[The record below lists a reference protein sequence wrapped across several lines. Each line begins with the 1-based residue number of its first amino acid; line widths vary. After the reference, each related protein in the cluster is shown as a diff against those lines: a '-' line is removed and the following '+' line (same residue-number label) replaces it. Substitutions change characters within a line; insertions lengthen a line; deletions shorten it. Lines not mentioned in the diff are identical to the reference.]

1 MSGGE
6 ATAHSSEEDG
16 LSPPRPFFLAGSLT
30 DHGAD
35 HSDSDSSNN
44 SPRTSV
50 IVPRKQRNHHR
61 RRSALGASQFSAD
74 SGDGARPPPSAFA
87 FPFQAYPGNPDPIP
101 GRISRRRSIES
112 VRMIS
117 RSAATNGGPR
127 FPRRPDS
134 DALPHPKPPFHSPYR
149 SSTGSVSSSTLYRS
163 SAAAALAEGAGAQL
177 PRASSATTIFR
188 SPFLSPASRP
198 DSLWTPPNR
207 PFSRTGS
214 ASHLPLPP
222 LPAQKKTMQ
231 STRLKEKLTPQ
242 DKPWLA
248 RKKSSLERASK
259 WITFG
264 GIMLGLVIAA
274 FIAFRGYTTVRM
286 LTPNQLCLVLDEEFD
301 SGSLDSGTWTVD
313 VELGGYGNGEF
324 EMTTN
329 SPNNVY
335 ISNGQLYIMPTLT
348 SDSISGGYS
357 AVMDGA
363 TYTLDGCTASGGTTD
378 MGAWVQPSIADFIL
392 QKRQNT
398 GGGGGGGTGNG
409 NGGTGGNGTA
419 GGNSTGGGYNST
431 TGGNSTNST
440 SSGNTTSSG
449 PTANPCTAIS
459 SSLAGTVIN
468 PVMSGRINTRG
479 KKNIK
484 YGKVEVKAKLP
495 QGDWLWPAI
504 WMLPESNATANG
516 TQAEGTGVYGA
527 WPVSGEIDIM
537 EARGNSPSYPAQGSN
552 YVRSS
557 LNYGPFASGTTPIAT
572 TSGSTT
578 ANLMN
583 SIYGWIS
590 SKRTS
595 YASSFHVYAM
605 EWTDSWMR
613 FYTDNRLEAMIDI
626 SSISSKS
633 TDSYFWNVAKF
644 PTVAMN
650 MSSGKYIVVE
660 DPWSSINGGSAA
672 APFDQQFYLVVDLAA
687 GGTSGWF
694 PDNVGSKPWLDGSED
709 AMRAFASAQ
718 DTWSATWPSSADD
731 RAFRIDY
738 VKMWQ
743 LC

>member
-1 MSGGE
+1 
-6 ATAHSSEEDG
+6 
-16 LSPPRPFFLAGSLT
+16 
-30 DHGAD
+30 
-35 HSDSDSSNN
+35 
-44 SPRTSV
+44 
-50 IVPRKQRNHHR
+50 
-61 RRSALGASQFSAD
+61 
-74 SGDGARPPPSAFA
+74 
-87 FPFQAYPGNPDPIP
+87 
-101 GRISRRRSIES
+101 
-112 VRMIS
+112 MIS

-286 LTPNQLCLVLDEEFD
+286 LTPNQLCLILDEEFD

-363 TYTLDGCTASGGTTD
+363 TYTLDGCTAS
-378 MGAWVQPSIADFIL
+378 
-392 QKRQNT
+392 
-398 GGGGGGGTGNG
+398 
-409 NGGTGGNGTA
+409 
-419 GGNSTGGGYNST
+419 GYNST

-572 TSGSTT
+572 SD
-578 ANLMN
+578 
-583 SIYGWIS
+583 IYGWIS